1 LDFPGL
7 EFILAPV
14 CFDPRGF
21 FRASDFGFFSPG
33 AWRDNIFCHLSL
45 EHKMLETN
53 SQTSE
58 RKNPT

>member
-1 LDFPGL
+1 MDFPGL

-14 CFDPRGF
+14 CFE

-33 AWRDNIFCHLSL
+33 GRHDNVFCHFSE

-58 RKNPT
+58 CKNLNSEE